1 MSSPFGSA
9 QPPDAHQLR
18 EGLITGLLGAVVVA
32 LFFFFVDLS
41 RGQTLMTPS
50 VLGDAFILH
59 RPVALDAPD
68 PAAVVVYSIFH
79 FAAFIAFGLVLA
91 VLARASEVSS
101 LARYAVVQLLVAFVL
116 FFYGVVSVAS
126 EVVRGRLP
134 FVGILVANGLAG
146 VVMVTWLWRHH
157 PRLQI
162 AVARTPLGATDGRT

>member
-1 MSSPFGSA
+1 MTAPYESS
-9 QPPDAHQLR
+9 QRPDSHMLR
-18 EGLITGLLGAVVVA
+18 EGLITGLLGAAVVA
-32 LFFFFVDLS
+32 IFYFFVDLS
-41 RGQTLMTPS
+41 RGQALMTPS

-79 FAAFIAFGLVLA
+79 LVAFTAFGLILA

-101 LARYAVVQLLVAFVL
+101 LARYAVVQLLVAFML

-134 FVGILVANGLAG
+134 FVGVLMANGLAG
-146 VVMVTWLWRHH
+146 VAMVVWLWRHH
-157 PRLQI
+157 PRVQI
-162 AVARTPLGATDGRT
+162 AAARTPLGATDGRN